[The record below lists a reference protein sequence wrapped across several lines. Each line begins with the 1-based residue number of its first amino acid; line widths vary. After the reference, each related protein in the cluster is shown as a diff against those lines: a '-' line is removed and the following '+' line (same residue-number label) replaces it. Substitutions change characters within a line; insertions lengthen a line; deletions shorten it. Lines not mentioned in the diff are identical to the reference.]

1 MSLRVSHWALSMQS
15 NKDGLERWIMKKIVS
30 VLLVAIVAIPSLF
43 AQKKVSPGI
52 RAGVNVATLSN
63 VDADFKA
70 DFYAGAILGI
80 HLGQRYTLQP
90 ELTYTRQGASNVT
103 FLDEESGDPARQEN
117 VTIQYLSLGVIN
129 KFYFVEGFH
138 GLIGPSIDMK
148 VGKNFPRIDFD
159 DDDYG
164 GVDLGISLGLGYTL
178 PVGLTIEGRFKTGLL
193 DAFNNDYFLGVF
205 DDPDDISL
213 NRVFQL
219 GLSYSF

>member
-1 MSLRVSHWALSMQS
+1 MRKSAL
-15 NKDGLERWIMKKIVS
+15 
-30 VLLVAIVAIPSLF
+30 VLLVALVATTPLF
-43 AQKKVSPGI
+43 AQKKVSPGV

-63 VDADFKA
+63 IDADFKA
-70 DFYAGAILGI
+70 DFYVGGILSLN
-80 HLGQRYTLQP
+80 LGRKYTLQP
-90 ELTYTRQGASNVT
+90 ELVYTRQGANNVT
-103 FLDEESGDPARQEN
+103 FVDNDSGNPTGTED

-138 GLIGPSIDMK
+138 GMVGPSLDMK
-148 VGKNFPRIDFD
+148 IGKNFPRIDFD

-178 PVGLTIEGRFKTGLL
+178 PMGLTVEGRFKTGML
-193 DAFNNDYFLGVF
+193 DAFNNDYFLGLF
-205 DDPDDISL
+205 DNPDRISL

>member
-1 MSLRVSHWALSMQS
+1 
-15 NKDGLERWIMKKIVS
+15 MKRKTL
-30 VLLVAIVAIPSLF
+30 LLVVAIAATTQLF

-63 VDADFKA
+63 INADFKT
-70 DFYAGAILGI
+70 DFYAGGILSL

-90 ELTYTRQGASNVT
+90 ELTYTRQGANNVT
-103 FLDEESGDPARQEN
+103 FVDDETGEPTGQEN
-117 VTIQYLSLGVIN
+117 VSIQYLSLGVIN

-138 GLIGPSIDMK
+138 GLIGPSLDMK
-148 VGKNFPRIDFD
+148 IGKNFPRIDFD

-178 PVGLTIEGRFKTGLL
+178 PIGLTVEGRFKTGML
-193 DAFNNDYFLGVF
+193 DAFNNDYFLGMF
-205 DDPDDISL
+205 DDPDEISL

-219 GLSYSF
+219 GL

>member
-1 MSLRVSHWALSMQS
+1 
-15 NKDGLERWIMKKIVS
+15 MKRIT
-30 VLLVAIVAIPSLF
+30 LLLVVAIVATTQLF

-63 VDADFKA
+63 INADFKT
-70 DFYAGAILGI
+70 DLYVGGILSL

-90 ELTYTRQGASNVT
+90 ELIYTRQGANNVT
-103 FLDEESGDPARQEN
+103 FVDEETGTPTGQEN
-117 VTIQYLSLGVIN
+117 VTIQYLSLGAIN
-129 KFYFVEGFH
+129 KFYFVDGFH
-138 GLIGPSIDMK
+138 GLIGPSLDMK
-148 VGKNFPRIDFD
+148 IGKNFPRIDFD

-178 PVGLTIEGRFKTGLL
+178 PIGLTFEGRFKTGML
-193 DAFNNDYFLGVF
+193 DAFNNDYFLGMF

>member
-1 MSLRVSHWALSMQS
+1 M
-15 NKDGLERWIMKKIVS
+15 ERKII
-30 VLLVAIVAIPSLF
+30 LLVVAMVAASQLF
-43 AQKKVSPGI
+43 AQKRVSPGI

-63 VDADFKA
+63 INADFKA
-70 DFYAGAILGI
+70 DFYAGGILSL
-80 HLGQRYTLQP
+80 HLGERYTLQP
-90 ELTYTRQGASNVT
+90 ELIYTRQGANNVT
-103 FLDEESGDPARQEN
+103 FVDEETGDPTGQEN

-138 GLIGPSIDMK
+138 GLIGPSLDMK
-148 VGKNFPRIDFD
+148 IGKNFPRIDFDD

-178 PVGLTIEGRFKTGLL
+178 PIGLTFEGRFKTGML
-193 DAFNNDYFLGVF
+193 DAFNNDYFLGMF

>member
-1 MSLRVSHWALSMQS
+1 M
-15 NKDGLERWIMKKIVS
+15 
-30 VLLVAIVAIPSLF
+30 VATAATTQLF

-63 VDADFKA
+63 INADFKT
-70 DFYAGAILGI
+70 DFYAGGILSL

-90 ELTYTRQGASNVT
+90 ELIYTRQGANNVT
-103 FLDEESGDPARQEN
+103 FVDDETGEPTGQEN
-117 VTIQYLSLGVIN
+117 VSIQYLSLGVIN

-138 GLIGPSIDMK
+138 GLIGPSLDMK
-148 VGKNFPRIDFD
+148 IGKNFPRIDFD

-178 PVGLTIEGRFKTGLL
+178 PIGLTVEGRFKTGML
-193 DAFNNDYFLGVF
+193 DAFNNDYFLGMF
-205 DDPDDISL
+205 DDPDEISL

>member
-1 MSLRVSHWALSMQS
+1 
-15 NKDGLERWIMKKIVS
+15 MKRKTL
-30 VLLVAIVAIPSLF
+30 LLVVAIAATTQIF

-63 VDADFKA
+63 INADFKT
-70 DFYAGAILGI
+70 DFYAGGI
-80 HLGQRYTLQP
+80 VSLHLGQRYTLQP
-90 ELTYTRQGASNVT
+90 ELTYTRQGANNVT
-103 FLDEESGDPARQEN
+103 FVDDETGDPTGQEN

-138 GLIGPSIDMK
+138 GLIGPSLDMK
-148 VGKNFPRIDFD
+148 IGKNFPRIDFD

-178 PVGLTIEGRFKTGLL
+178 PIGLTLEGRFKSGML
-193 DAFNNDYFLGVF
+193 DAFNNDYFLGMF
-205 DDPDDISL
+205 DDPDNISL

-219 GLSYSF
+219 GVSYSF

>member
-1 MSLRVSHWALSMQS
+1 
-15 NKDGLERWIMKKIVS
+15 MKRKT
-30 VLLVAIVAIPSLF
+30 LLMVVAIAATTPIF

-63 VDADFKA
+63 INADFKT
-70 DFYAGAILGI
+70 DFYAGGI
-80 HLGQRYTLQP
+80 VSLHLGQRYTLQP
-90 ELTYTRQGASNVT
+90 ELTYTRQGANNVT
-103 FLDEESGDPARQEN
+103 FVDDETGDPTGQEN

-138 GLIGPSIDMK
+138 GLIGPSLDMK
-148 VGKNFPRIDFD
+148 IGKNFPRIDFD

-178 PVGLTIEGRFKTGLL
+178 PIGLTFEGRFKTGML
-193 DAFNNDYFLGVF
+193 DAFNNDYFLGMF
-205 DDPDDISL
+205 DDPDNISL

-219 GLSYSF
+219 GVSYSF